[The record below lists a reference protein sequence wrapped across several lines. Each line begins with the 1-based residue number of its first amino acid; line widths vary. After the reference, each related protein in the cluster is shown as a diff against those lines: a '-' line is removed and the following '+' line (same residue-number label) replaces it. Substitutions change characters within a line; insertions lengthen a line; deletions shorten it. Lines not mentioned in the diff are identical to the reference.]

1 MFLTSPLRGVLTPL
15 TALTAVL
22 PKEAATGMAWKK
34 DPNRLDVPRA
44 NISWVASTLLDFA
57 RKRPKLIEKSANF
70 GVKVKRK
77 LFEKNLKLKF
87 NLKQSQGPL
96 YCLF

>member
-22 PKEAATGMAWKK
+22 PKEAATGIAWKK
-34 DPNRLDVPRA
+34 DPNRLEVPRA

-57 RKRPKLIEKSANF
+57 EKRPKLIEKAAN
-70 GVKVKRK
+70 
-77 LFEKNLKLKF
+77 LLQNANPLKHP
-87 NLKQSQGPL
+87 QSDCQI
-96 YCLF
+96 